1 MTTDSLQK
9 EERILPFLRLFRIGQ
24 KVECSQ
30 MERNPQFSHVSFYF
44 VTLLGT
50 VKKSESYITLIINM
64 IDENCRFYTI

>member
-30 MERNPQFSHVSFYF
+30 MERNPNFLTFRFILSHYLELS
-44 VTLLGT
+44 
-50 VKKSESYITLIINM
+50 KIRIIYYA
-64 IDENCRFYTI
+64 DYKYDR

>member
-30 MERNPQFSHVSFYF
+30 MERNPNFLAQAES
-44 VTLLGT
+44 T
-50 VKKSESYITLIINM
+50 VHLF
-64 IDENCRFYTI
+64 NCVCNKR